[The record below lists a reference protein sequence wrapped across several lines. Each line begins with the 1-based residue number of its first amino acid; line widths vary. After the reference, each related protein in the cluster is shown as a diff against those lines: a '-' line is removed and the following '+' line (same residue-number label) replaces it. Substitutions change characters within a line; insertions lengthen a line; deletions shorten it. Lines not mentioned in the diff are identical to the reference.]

1 MILMILMILIILI
14 IRRRY
19 SGIRRR
25 RRFLKGMK
33 EIMTNDKNSVEDTM
47 PHDPLPPFQR
57 SSLPT
62 LRSSLPAPLVPH
74 SPFSRVGT

>member
-14 IRRRY
+14 IRRRC
-19 SGIRRR
+19 GGRR

-33 EIMTNDKNSVEDTM
+33 EIMTNDKNIVEDTM